1 MEPVQSR
8 KMKIMFYIFI
18 VMLVPII
25 SGQAEVR
32 TLVNDIIT
40 SSSPDQEKIKVL
52 SNYGDGVLTWG
63 KEEVVTDYMEL
74 SEDPKGE

>member
-8 KMKIMFYIFI
+8 KMKMMFYVFI

>member
-8 KMKIMFYIFI
+8 KMKMMFYVFI
-18 VMLVPII
+18 VMLVLII

-40 SSSPDQEKIKVL
+40 SSSPDQEKIKVF

-63 KEEVVTDYMEL
+63 KEEVVTDYIEL

>member
-8 KMKIMFYIFI
+8 KMKMMFYVFI

-25 SGQAEVR
+25 SGQAE
-32 TLVNDIIT
+32 VNDIIT

>member
-1 MEPVQSR
+1 M
-8 KMKIMFYIFI
+8 MFYVFI

-32 TLVNDIIT
+32 TLVNNIIT

>member
-1 MEPVQSR
+1 M
-8 KMKIMFYIFI
+8 MFYVFI

-25 SGQAEVR
+25 AGQAEVR

-74 SEDPKGE
+74 SEDPKGEQNKQAVS

>member
-8 KMKIMFYIFI
+8 KMKMMFYVFI

-63 KEEVVTDYMEL
+63 KEEVVTDYIEL